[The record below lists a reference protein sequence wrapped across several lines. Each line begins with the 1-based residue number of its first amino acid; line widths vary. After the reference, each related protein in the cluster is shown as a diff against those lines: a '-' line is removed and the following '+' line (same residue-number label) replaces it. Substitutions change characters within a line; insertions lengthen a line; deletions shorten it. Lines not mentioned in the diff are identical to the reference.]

1 MILYHGSAFTVEFPR
16 VIVSEIGKDFGF
28 GFYTTDIKEQASRW
42 AIRKAKIENRIS
54 RNTKPIINIYNYKE
68 LDAKNNLNIKV
79 FSAPDLEWLEFI
91 LSCRSNS
98 EFKHKYDIVI
108 GNIAN
113 DNVGETVT
121 FVLSGIMRKE
131 DAVER
136 LKFSKI
142 NNQIC
147 FCSQKSLFYL
157 EFINSEE
164 VGI

>member
-68 LDAKNNLNIKV
+68 LDAKNNLNIKI
-79 FSAPDLEWLEFI
+79 FSAPNLGWLEFI